1 MGQHRHRRVDGIPD
15 ADQGELPVPQFDS
28 RGAARPRPRAL
39 QRLRASRRH
48 EGHPGVA
55 LLLLQEPH
63 GGSRSPAGARSLHPA
78 DEAQEHASSPHGR
91 RADHAPRTGVLPVV
105 TPATAARAGIT
116 GAFVIVLVGAVSCG
130 PPRKPELRQGSPSY
144 SFTITSDPVPPHAR
158 EDIIYTIT
166 VKDRKTGQPIET
178 GEGRIFANTREMA
191 PTYDAFVKAP
201 QVAAYS
207 PTLNF
212 LTPPQPPVG
221 IHLHTTP

>member
-1 MGQHRHRRVDGIPD
+1 
-15 ADQGELPVPQFDS
+15 
-28 RGAARPRPRAL
+28 
-39 QRLRASRRH
+39 
-48 EGHPGVA
+48 
-55 LLLLQEPH
+55 
-63 GGSRSPAGARSLHPA
+63 
-78 DEAQEHASSPHGR
+78 
-91 RADHAPRTGVLPVV
+91 V

-191 PTYDAFVKAP
+191 RTYDGFVKAP
-201 QVAAYS
+201 QVGAYS
-207 PTLNF
+207 AKLNF
-212 LTPPQPPVG
+212 VTAGQWAVG
-221 IHLHTTP
+221 IQFHSDSTKPLEKTEWMQDVLPDRSKIP